1 MASGACPWERV
12 GSNGSSYHVVF
23 SPVYTILHC
32 SPVQHLPPIMAYY
45 LAIVSPQDAPLYE
58 ALLSTSKNPSSLIP
72 ASSSTGLGGGAATTV
87 HSFPAWSTIT
97 MGLPAESKAILE
109 KAAEAE
115 AKGEKFDPFPE
126 SMLGGPG
133 STSGAAAAGRNELG
147 VEMHMLQ
154 MIAFS
159 SLDSVEDVMT
169 GNGSQ

>member
-1 MASGACPWERV
+1 
-12 GSNGSSYHVVF
+12 
-23 SPVYTILHC
+23 
-32 SPVQHLPPIMAYY
+32 MAYY
-45 LAIVSPQDAPLYE
+45 LAIISPQDSPLYE
-58 ALLSTSKNPSSLIP
+58 ALFSTSKNPSSLIP
-72 ASSSTGLGGGAATTV
+72 ASSSTGLGGGAATTL

-109 KAAEAE
+109 KAAAAA
-115 AKGEKFDPFPE
+115 AKGETFDPFPA

-133 STSGAAAAGRNELG
+133 SSSGAAAAGKNELG

-154 MIAFS
+154 MIAYS